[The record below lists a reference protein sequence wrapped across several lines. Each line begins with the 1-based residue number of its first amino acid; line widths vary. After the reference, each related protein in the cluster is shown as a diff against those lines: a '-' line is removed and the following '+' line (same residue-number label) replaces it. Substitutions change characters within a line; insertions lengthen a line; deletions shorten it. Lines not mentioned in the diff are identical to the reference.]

1 MSAVVIDGSALAERM
16 RAEIAAGAAELA
28 ETNGVV
34 PGLAA
39 VLVGEDAASAT
50 YVRMKQKAC
59 REAGFHSRVE
69 RLTADSSQD
78 DLLALVAELNADQR
92 IHGILVQLPLPRQ
105 IVEAAVVRAVDPRKD
120 VDGFHPLNV
129 GRVALGE
136 LEDAYVPA
144 TPAGVLR
151 LLDEAGVEL
160 RGAEA
165 VVVGRSAIVGKPTAL
180 LLLQR
185 HATVTVCHSAT
196 RDLASHTRRADVMVV
211 AVGKPALVTKE
222 MVKPGA
228 AVIDVGTNRLP
239 GDEGRRGALVG
250 DVDFAGVSEVA
261 GWVTPVPGGVGPMTI
276 TMLLENTLTA
286 ARRAAGA
293 AASPRTLTGGG
304 RS

>member
-1 MSAVVIDGSALAERM
+1 V
-16 RAEIAAGAAELA
+16 
-28 ETNGVV
+28 
-34 PGLAA
+34 
-39 VLVGEDAASAT
+39 
-50 YVRMKQKAC
+50 
-59 REAGFHSRVE
+59 
-69 RLTADSSQD
+69 
-78 DLLALVAELNADQR
+78 
-92 IHGILVQLPLPRQ
+92 
-105 IVEAAVVRAVDPRKD
+105 
-120 VDGFHPLNV
+120 NV

-136 LEDAYVPA
+136 LDDAYVPA

-151 LLDEAGVEL
+151 LLDEAGIEL

-165 VVVGRSAIVGKPTAL
+165 VVIGRSAIVGKPTAL

-185 HATVTVCHSAT
+185 HATVTICHSAT
-196 RDLASHTRRADVMVV
+196 RDLAFHTRRADVLVV

-239 GDEGRRGALVG
+239 DEEGKRGKLVG

-276 TMLLENTLTA
+276 AMLLHNTLVA

-293 AASPRTLTGGG
+293 TSAVTGGAA
-304 RS
+304 